1 MPALF
6 AFAVTLVST
15 VAHAKSSGRDAT
27 PLSSSDIE
35 RYIPYAE
42 LARAAYCLSNSITWD
57 CGDACVAND
66 DFELYG
72 TGGDGTMESPYYFVG
87 YSPSLPSIV
96 VAHGGIE
103 AEDLFTAL
111 QDPGASQ
118 AAVNASLFPGVGE
131 DVQAHA
137 GFLDA
142 HEKNAEAVLA
152 AVQDTISGTGAAVL
166 TTVGH
171 GVGGVLAEIDAVYLR
186 LNVPFIRMNTI
197 SFGKPRVGNAAWAD
211 LVDANADSYARINNK
226 KGRCDLDP
234 IPVLPLRTA
243 EYEHPTGEIHVVAE
257 DVWMICAADS
267 SREDEEDAECTIQ
280 TVPDASQGALEDH
293 AGPYGGVFI
302 GGGYC

>member
-1 MPALF
+1 MPALL
-6 AFAVTLVST
+6 AFAVMLVST
-15 VAHAKSSGRDAT
+15 VAHAKLSGRDAT
-27 PLSSSDIE
+27 PLSLSDIE
-35 RYIPYAE
+35 GYIPYAE
-42 LARAAYCLSNSITWD
+42 LAREAYCLSNSITWD
-57 CGDACVAND
+57 CGD
-66 DFELYG
+66 
-72 TGGDGTMESPYYFVG
+72 FVG
-87 YSPSLPSIV
+87 YSPSLPSII

-197 SFGKPRVGNAAWAD
+197 TFGKPRVGNGPWAD

-226 KGRCDLDP
+226 KG
-234 IPVLPLRTA
+234 A
-243 EYEHPTGEIHVVAE
+243 EIHPTGEIHVVEE
-257 DVWMICAADS
+257 DVWMTCTADS
-267 SREDEEDAECTIQ
+267 SREDEEDAECTVQ
-280 TVPDASQGALEDH
+280 AVPDASQGALEDH

>member
-15 VAHAKSSGRDAT
+15 VAHAKLSGDAT

-35 RYIPYAE
+35 GYIPYAE
-42 LARAAYCLSNSITWD
+42 LARAAYCLGNSDTWD
-57 CGDACVAND
+57 HGD
-66 DFELYG
+66 
-72 TGGDGTMESPYYFVG
+72 FVG
-87 YSPSLPSIV
+87 YSPSLTSIV

-103 AEDLFTAL
+103 AEELHNTDS
-111 QDPGASQ
+111 ASQ
-118 AAVNASLFPGVGE
+118 APVNASLFPGAGE
-131 DVQAHA
+131 DVRAHA
-137 GFLDA
+137 GFLSA
-142 HEKNAEAVLA
+142 HAKTADAVLA

-171 GVGGVLAEIDAVYLR
+171 GLGGALAELDAVYLR

-197 SFGKPRVGNAAWAD
+197 TFGKPRVGNEAWGD

-226 KGRCDLDP
+226 KDP

-243 EYEHPTGEIHVVAE
+243 EYEHPTGEIHVVDE
-257 DVWMICAADS
+257 GIWMICAAGS
-267 SREDEEDAECTIQ
+267 TREDEEDAECTIQ
-280 TVPDASQGALEDH
+280 AVPDASEGELEDH

>member
-6 AFAVTLVST
+6 AFAVALVST
-15 VAHAKSSGRDAT
+15 VAHAKLSGRDAT

-42 LARAAYCLSNSITWD
+42 LARAAYCLGDSDTWD
-57 CGDACVAND
+57 YGD
-66 DFELYG
+66 
-72 TGGDGTMESPYYFVG
+72 FVG
-87 YSPSLPSIV
+87 YSPSLTSIV

-103 AEDLFTAL
+103 AEEFEGL
-111 QDPGASQ
+111 QNTDSASQ
-118 AAVNASLFPGVGE
+118 APVNASLFPGAGE
-131 DVQAHA
+131 DVRAHA
-137 GFLDA
+137 GFISA
-142 HEKNAEAVLA
+142 HANTADAVLA

-171 GVGGVLAEIDAVYLR
+171 GLGGALAEIDAVYLR
-186 LNVPFIRMNTI
+186 LNVPFIRMNAIT
-197 SFGKPRVGNAAWAD
+197 FGKPRVGNAAWAD

-226 KGRCDLDP
+226 KDP

-243 EYEHPTGEIHVVAE
+243 EYEHPTGEIHAVEE
-257 DVWMICAADS
+257 DVWMTCAADS

-280 TVPDASQGALEDH
+280 AVPDASEGELEDH
-293 AGPYGGVFI
+293 PGPYGGVFI